1 MEEQINIGE
10 NLNTITVSNRYLES
24 LANFV
29 RNMGRKF
36 GQLKDK
42 HLDIMTS
49 PENIKY
55 YVIAFTHKSVNKYN
69 NYEIFEQLGDLCV
82 NKFVVWHAYRKFP
95 QITFSEGHQIA
106 ARVKITF
113 GSKNKL
119 GHISKKLNFNNYI
132 LVNQNQTEIKVPAM
146 EDLLEDTFESFI
158 GATEYI
164 FDKHIM
170 KSTGYCFI
178 YKILEGIFSDREYV
192 PDFLLDFYI
201 LTDPVSNLKELC
213 ERDDYREIYPKISYP
228 TLVYESNTE
237 VYQARPN
244 VSTTNVYIQNIDT
257 QERILI
263 GTGTAKNQQYS
274 RIAASKDALV
284 YLEQNYK
291 FVPRDKYETLLSQ
304 NIIPAYTIT

>member
-1 MEEQINIGE
+1 MFCVKQRLSQTKRPRLETFMLVSKQIEDNNG
-10 NLNTITVSNRYLES
+10 
-24 LANFV
+24 
-29 RNMGRKF
+29 RNS
-36 GQLKDK
+36 DK
-42 HLDIMTS
+42 
-49 PENIKY
+49 
-55 YVIAFTHKSVNKYN
+55 
-69 NYEIFEQLGDLCV
+69 
-82 NKFVVWHAYRKFP
+82 
-95 QITFSEGHQIA
+95 
-106 ARVKITF
+106 
-113 GSKNKL
+113 
-119 GHISKKLNFNNYI
+119 
-132 LVNQNQTEIKVPAM
+132 
-146 EDLLEDTFESFI
+146 LLEDTFESFI

-213 ERDDYREIYPKISYP
+213 ERDDYREIYPKDLYP

-244 VSTTNVYIQNIDT
+244 LSTTNVYIKNIET
-257 QERILI
+257 KERTLI

-274 RIAASKDALV
+274 KIAASKDALL
-284 YLEQNYK
+284 YLEQNYR